1 MIRLVKQIKQNL
13 FDGYDNDCLDKT
25 FVVGGKEIRLLDIYN
40 NPLWKLKDRISINDF
55 NTVVASEN
63 LKSDNIVIDSYKTSK
78 GLSTYYLFNN
88 TLLYIFS
95 FVEWQPTRFILNI
108 ESIWEIE

>member
-1 MIRLVKQIKQNL
+1 MIRLVKQIKQNQ
-13 FDGYDNDCLDKT
+13 FDGYDNDSWDKT